1 MKHNLQKAKQPLKSG
16 FLEGKSEFW
25 GMKNYELSTK
35 LERLNGAKCRSQAGN
50 WTKNGT
56 CKVEISA

>member
-35 LERLNGAKCRSQAGN
+35 LERLNGTKCRFCS
-50 WTKNGT
+50 
-56 CKVEISA
+56 